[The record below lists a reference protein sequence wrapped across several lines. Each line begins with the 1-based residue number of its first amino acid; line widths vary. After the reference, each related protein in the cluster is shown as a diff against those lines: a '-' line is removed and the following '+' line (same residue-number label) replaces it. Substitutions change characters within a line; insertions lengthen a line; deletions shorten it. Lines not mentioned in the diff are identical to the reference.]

1 MSRKILFRGKLISD
15 SDNHKKN
22 QWVYGSYFKDRNN
35 ISYIYNKKE
44 NYFYIVDAETVS
56 QYIGKKYNGDIA
68 RFVSMYEGDIVF
80 DADEYYGVLKYNE
93 NKHQYFIYYGRIPE
107 ATDNV
112 NFIIVGNIWDNPE
125 LTEKNPLSKKE

>member
-56 QYIGKKYNGDIA
+56 QYIGKNIMEILLDLFLCMKVILYLMLMNI
-68 RFVSMYEGDIVF
+68 MVF
-80 DADEYYGVLKYNE
+80 LNTTKISISILYIMVVFQKLL
-93 NKHQYFIYYGRIPE
+93 IM
-107 ATDNV
+107 
-112 NFIIVGNIWDNPE
+112 
-125 LTEKNPLSKKE
+125 